1 MRKIKLMKDHE
12 TPEGRFKA
20 GETIEVDETTYDWL
34 MGIYLSERKALV
46 AKLDEANKTL
56 KGAV

>member
-1 MRKIKLMKDHE
+1 MRIIKLMKDHE

-20 GETIEVDETTYDWL
+20 GESIEVDETTYNWL
-34 MGIYLSERKALV
+34 MDIYLSERKALV
-46 AKLDEANKTL
+46 AQLEEANKTL